1 VAERVE
7 TRGIERRLAR
17 RWLPPALD
25 SDRKQGFSVP
35 LDTWFREA
43 GPEAVSEG
51 KRRNGATRGSVITLR
66 TRSTTMTRM
75 EARDLVKRIQVL
87 PDAEQTRILSRVMQ
101 AEGKKVAWSEVEA
114 IQQRMG
120 KLDVDD
126 ERFTREIVEAVR
138 EVRRE
143 RRRKSRS

>member
-1 VAERVE
+1 
-7 TRGIERRLAR
+7 
-17 RWLPPALD
+17 
-25 SDRKQGFSVP
+25 
-35 LDTWFREA
+35 
-43 GPEAVSEG
+43 
-51 KRRNGATRGSVITLR
+51 
-66 TRSTTMTRM
+66 MTRM

-126 ERFTREIVEAVR
+126 EQLTGAIVQAVR

-143 RRRKSRS
+143 RQRKSRS

>member
-1 VAERVE
+1 
-7 TRGIERRLAR
+7 
-17 RWLPPALD
+17 
-25 SDRKQGFSVP
+25 
-35 LDTWFREA
+35 
-43 GPEAVSEG
+43 
-51 KRRNGATRGSVITLR
+51 
-66 TRSTTMTRM
+66 MTRM

-87 PDAEQTRILSRVMQ
+87 PDAEQIKILSRVMQ
-101 AEGKKVAWSEVEA
+101 AEGKKVGWTEVEG

-126 ERFTREIVEAVR
+126 EQFTREIVEAVR